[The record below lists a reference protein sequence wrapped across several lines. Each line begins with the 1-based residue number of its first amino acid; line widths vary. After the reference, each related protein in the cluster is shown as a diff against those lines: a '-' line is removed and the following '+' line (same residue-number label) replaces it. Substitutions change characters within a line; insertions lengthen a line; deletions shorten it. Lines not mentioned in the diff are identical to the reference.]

1 MEAKERLGRAKGGT
15 GLDGH
20 LVIGEAIGSK
30 HARGRVAEA
39 ALAREGAVPG
49 DDGGAGQ
56 ADDDVGEEE
65 R

>member
-1 MEAKERLGRAKGGT
+1 MKAKERLSRAVGGA
-15 GLDGH
+15 GLDCH
-20 LVIGEAIGSK
+20 LVIGDAIGSED
-30 HARGRVAEA
+30 ARGRVAEA
-39 ALAREGAVPG
+39 ALAREGAIPG